1 VTAQTGDAKI
11 GRLAFQSDLAV
22 QIGDVHFDLGWS
34 ALMFEGA
41 PTRHRFPL
49 MKTRDMVETYER
61 LFQDRPIKGML
72 ELGVYKGGSCAF
84 FSALLEPRIHVAVD
98 LDPSPQPAL
107 EQLAADLASRGR
119 VLSVYPGI
127 SQTDGFEL
135 NRLISEHFVGGETAS
150 LDFVVDDASHLYAE
164 TKQSF
169 NALFPHLSPGGIY
182 AVEDWGWA
190 HWKNKVSLG
199 SALLVPDEFPGCALS
214 NLVFEMTMLCASSE
228 YLAEVHVTP
237 NIAWAIRSS
246 APLPAPFDISSCF
259 HLRKGSAFER
269 I

>member
-1 VTAQTGDAKI
+1 VTAQAGDART
-11 GRLAFQSDLAV
+11 GRLAFQSDSAV
-22 QIGDVHFDLGWS
+22 QIGDVHFDLDWS

-41 PTRHRFPL
+41 PTRHRFPML
-49 MKTRDMVETYER
+49 KTRDMAETYER
-61 LFQDRPIKGML
+61 LFRDRPIKGML

-119 VLSVYPGI
+119 LLSVYTGM
-127 SQTDGFEL
+127 SQADGFEL
-135 NRLISEHFVGGETAS
+135 NRLISEHFAGEGAS

-169 NALFPHLSPGGIY
+169 NVLFPHLSPGGIY

-190 HWKNKVSLG
+190 HWKNKIGLG
-199 SALLVPDEFPGCALS
+199 NAVLDPDEFPGRALS
-214 NLVFEMTMLCASSE
+214 NLVFEMTMLCASSSE
-228 YLAEVHVTP
+228 FLAEVHVTP

-259 HLRKGSAFER
+259 HLRKGSAFQR